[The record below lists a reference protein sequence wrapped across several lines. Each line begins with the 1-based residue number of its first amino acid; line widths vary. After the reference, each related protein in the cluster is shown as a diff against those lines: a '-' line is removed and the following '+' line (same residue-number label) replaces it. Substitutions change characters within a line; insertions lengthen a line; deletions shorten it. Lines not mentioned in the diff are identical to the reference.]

1 MPTDNPL
8 ADPAMRQAIRQNID
22 DIRQDRSHVVRD
34 LCQDVLDALRLL
46 EAVMDI
52 CIADGWRGGAVE
64 DYLRERLPERERL
77 ADRIAALEQERGA
90 LRKLVREAF
99 EEGANAVGGP
109 PFFSQHLQDQWWE
122 ASATKRTMEKESK

>member
-99 EEGANAVGGP
+99 P
-109 PFFSQHLQDQWWE
+109 FSQHLQDQWWE
-122 ASATKRTMEKESK
+122 GSTAKRTLEKESK